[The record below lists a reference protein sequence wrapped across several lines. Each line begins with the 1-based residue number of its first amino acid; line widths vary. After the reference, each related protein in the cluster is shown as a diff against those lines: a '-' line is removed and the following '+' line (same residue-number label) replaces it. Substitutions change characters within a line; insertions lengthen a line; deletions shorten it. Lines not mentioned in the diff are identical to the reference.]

1 VPLRRGRFFVGKG
14 KRSDEGKPL
23 RDGSE
28 ALKLLSLFAA
38 SAVVVFA
45 VWLTLERGGHISGL
59 GKAQQEDAGQVPA
72 ARLADPPPPPPAQ
85 QVRTYPPKEVNP
97 PAQRSQR
104 EAATMY
110 KWVDE
115 KGTIHFSDQ
124 PRQQGAEKITVAEVA
139 SYNNQV
145 AQPVYRQVSTDN
157 VTERRTITVAQVNRP
172 VQAERIGRGRFRTS
186 EGHVISAFDKHLGNL
201 LSFEGRVEGGSRCSA
216 LILRGCLT
224 SKSGSRRCFDAVAS
238 DVGGSGG
245 RLFESPADE
254 VKRLKEGWEVTSIT
268 AYCQ

>member
-1 VPLRRGRFFVGKG
+1 M
-14 KRSDEGKPL
+14 
-23 RDGSE
+23 RDSSE

-59 GKAQQEDAGQVPA
+59 GQTQAKGEEQVVA
-72 ARLADPPPPPPAQ
+72 ARPAEPPPAPVQ
-85 QVRTYPPKEVNP
+85 QAPAFRPREVNP
-97 PAQRSQR
+97 PVQRSKQ
-104 EAATMY
+104 EAGAMY

-124 PRQQGAEKITVAEVA
+124 PRQQGAEKIAVAEVA

-157 VTERRTITVAQVNRP
+157 VTERRTIAVAQVNRS

-186 EGHVISAFDKHLGNL
+186 EGHAISAFDKHLGDL

-216 LILRGCLT
+216 LHLHGCLT
-224 SKSGSRRCFDAVAS
+224 SKSGSSRCFDAVAT

-245 RLFESPADE
+245 RLFESQS
-254 VKRLKEGWEVTSIT
+254 VRVNSLKEGWEVTSIS
-268 AYCQ
+268 ASCR

>member
-1 VPLRRGRFFVGKG
+1 
-14 KRSDEGKPL
+14 
-23 RDGSE
+23 
-28 ALKLLSLFAA
+28 
-38 SAVVVFA
+38 
-45 VWLTLERGGHISGL
+45 
-59 GKAQQEDAGQVPA
+59 
-72 ARLADPPPPPPAQ
+72 
-85 QVRTYPPKEVNP
+85 
-97 PAQRSQR
+97 
-104 EAATMY
+104 MY

-186 EGHVISAFDKHLGNL
+186 GGHLITASANHLGEA

-216 LILRGCLT
+216 LHLQGCLT
-224 SKSGSRRCFDAVAS
+224 SKSGNSRCFEAVAS

-245 RLFESPADE
+245 RLFESRAIR
-254 VKRLKEGWEVTSIT
+254 VSRLKDGWEVTSIT

>member
-1 VPLRRGRFFVGKG
+1 MRRERFFVGKG
-14 KRSDEGKPL
+14 NRSDEGNPL

-72 ARLADPPPPPPAQ
+72 ARPAEPPPPPEQ
-85 QVRTYPPKEVNP
+85 QVRTYPPREVNP

-104 EAATMY
+104 EAGTMY

-124 PRQQGAEKITVAEVA
+124 PRQQGAEKITVAQVTA
-139 SYNNQV
+139 YNNPPAQPATRQVLTTDLPEQRTYPV
-145 AQPVYRQVSTDN
+145 AQAYPSGQT
-157 VTERRTITVAQVNRP
+157 
-172 VQAERIGRGRFRTS
+172 ERIGRGRFRTS
-186 EGHVISAFDKHLGNL
+186 GGHLITAAANHLGEA

-216 LILRGCLT
+216 LHLQGCLT
-224 SKSGSRRCFDAVAS
+224 SKSGNSRCFDAVAS

-245 RLFESPADE
+245 RLFESRA
-254 VKRLKEGWEVTSIT
+254 VRVSRLKEGWEVSSIT
-268 AYCQ
+268 AYCR